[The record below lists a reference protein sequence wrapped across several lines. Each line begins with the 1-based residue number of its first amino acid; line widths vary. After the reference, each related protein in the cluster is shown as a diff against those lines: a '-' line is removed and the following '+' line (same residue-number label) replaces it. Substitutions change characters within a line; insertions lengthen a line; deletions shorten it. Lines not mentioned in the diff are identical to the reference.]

1 MVCKRERRKR
11 MEEEMILKINK
22 WLEKT
27 NKRELRERY
36 SKQPV
41 YEDIRKVAESHM
53 WVENPNDIVVV
64 KIDNNNKK

>member
-1 MVCKRERRKR
+1 
-11 MEEEMILKINK
+11 MILKINK

>member
-1 MVCKRERRKR
+1 
-11 MEEEMILKINK
+11 MEEELILKINK

-36 SKQPV
+36 SKQPE

>member
-1 MVCKRERRKR
+1 
-11 MEEEMILKINK
+11 MEEELILKINK

-36 SKQPV
+36 SKKPV

-64 KIDNNNKK
+64 KIDKKIVKKSILVK

>member
-1 MVCKRERRKR
+1 
-11 MEEEMILKINK
+11 MILKINK

-36 SKQPV
+36 SKQPA

-64 KIDNNNKK
+64 KIDNNKKQ